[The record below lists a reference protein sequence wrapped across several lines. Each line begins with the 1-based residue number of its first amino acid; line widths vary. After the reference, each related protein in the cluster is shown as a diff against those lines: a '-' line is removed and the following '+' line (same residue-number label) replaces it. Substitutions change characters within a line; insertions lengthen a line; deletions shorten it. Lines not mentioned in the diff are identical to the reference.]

1 MNNLEAARGELRQAA
16 VDYVGLMDVDHDED
30 AVVNAIARL
39 EVAAEKLT
47 FEKVIARAKTN
58 EILNEGIADTF
69 IEMLKKKM
77 ALATTMQ
84 ERAAISAALLEA
96 EKYR

>member
-1 MNNLEAARGELRQAA
+1 MSKLEAARAELRAA
-16 VDYVGLMDVDHDED
+16 AIVFAGWSEDDCDED
-30 AVVNAIARL
+30 NYVNIIARL
-39 EVAAEKLT
+39 EVAAEKFT